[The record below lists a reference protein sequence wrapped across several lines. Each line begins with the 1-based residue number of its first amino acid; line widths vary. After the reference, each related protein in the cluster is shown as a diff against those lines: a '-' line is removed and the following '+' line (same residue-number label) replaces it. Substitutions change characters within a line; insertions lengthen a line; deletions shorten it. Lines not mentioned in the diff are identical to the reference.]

1 MSGMTEPRELFLHEL
16 GDILYAENVLVK
28 ALPKLAKEATDP
40 ELAKA
45 FESHL
50 AETKQ
55 HVANVEQVFKQLGA
69 KAKAEPC
76 IGIEG
81 IKAEHD
87 EFMKQE
93 NPSKEITDLFLT
105 GAAARVEHYE
115 IAAYEALVGMAKAL
129 GETKS
134 ATLLNKN
141 LKQETEA
148 LRKMTSVG
156 KRLIASSAR
165 EMATV

>member
-1 MSGMTEPRELFLHEL
+1 
-16 GDILYAENVLVK
+16 
-28 ALPKLAKEATDP
+28 
-40 ELAKA
+40 
-45 FESHL
+45 
-50 AETKQ
+50 
-55 HVANVEQVFKQLGA
+55 
-69 KAKAEPC
+69 
-76 IGIEG
+76 
-81 IKAEHD
+81 
-87 EFMKQE
+87 MKQE